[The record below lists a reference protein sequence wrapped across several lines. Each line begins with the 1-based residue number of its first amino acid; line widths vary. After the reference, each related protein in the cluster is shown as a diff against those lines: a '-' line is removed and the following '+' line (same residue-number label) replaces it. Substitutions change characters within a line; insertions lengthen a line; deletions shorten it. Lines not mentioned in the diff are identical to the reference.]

1 MNDSTRTPND
11 PRHDDDAQPPRDA
24 LDAQLRAWHEDHR
37 SRAAAS
43 RDQILAAVDRS
54 RQAAPRTKS
63 PIRQWLS
70 LAAMIALVAL
80 VGFFASQGGTDRG
93 AFASGG
99 LMMVPEGGRLDA
111 LDPTGR
117 VIGPCPLQHTDVV
130 ADVAGPFT
138 RVTVKQ
144 TYTNAYP
151 QKIEAVYT
159 FPLSHR
165 SAVDRMRMRII
176 TPEGER
182 VVDGEVKE
190 RGVARQMYESAREA
204 GYVASLLEQE
214 RPNIF
219 TQSVANIEPNATVEV
234 EISYVETLAAR
245 DGVYTFDFPT
255 VVGPRYVP
263 GVPTLATPLP
273 PGVVAARGAV
283 LLGPCQVEVPEGA
296 PFAAA
301 ELLTRLESAQ
311 SVDASEEAR
320 AACAGEEPVRCVVTY
335 ANQSKESCQ
344 VFRCGLCVVNNRMCW
359 APALPGAAFS
369 PPTDQVPDANR
380 ITPMPAPPT
389 QRAGHDVSIRVNID
403 SGGPGITDIDSTLH
417 SIVEDL
423 NFAPG
428 VLAKRSVSL
437 AGGASIPNRDFV
449 LSWRLQDD
457 AITEG
462 VFAHA
467 EPIFISGGRPA
478 LVPDE
483 SKGATGDAATWV
495 ETDGFFTIVLN
506 PPARAAVDP
515 AAIRGREVVFVLDT
529 SGSMSGFPHEKSKE
543 LMRKAV
549 ARLRPQDT
557 FNVITFAGA
566 TTVMWPEPRAG
577 SEANVAE
584 ALRFVDARGAGGGTE
599 MMAAINAA
607 LARPGS
613 AGGAGGAITPA
624 QLADLPADGRAV
636 KVRLPYSSILA
647 DGSGALSIRVR
658 DGLAIPVATGTSLP
672 TVLQPD
678 GVFIDA
684 KGRWETVNG
693 ERRLKA
699 DTLAFAD
706 KSADPIRVVVFLT
719 DAYVG
724 NDQAI
729 VQAIHDNAGS
739 TRVFS
744 LGIGN
749 SVNRWLI
756 DSMAAAGRG
765 TSEVVLLAD
774 DGDAAVERLV
784 KRIQT
789 PVLTDIAVEF
799 EGVAVQDVLPSL
811 TAMPDLFDAE
821 PLVIKGRYARS
832 GVGAVVI
839 RGTTAAGPWERRVQ
853 LNLPVMESAHDVCK
867 PLWARAKVDQVLLPH
882 LAAVEQGSVPMDIT
896 QQVVSLG
903 ESFHIM
909 TPFTSF
915 IAVERARVTV
925 GGKAMLVHV
934 PIEFPQGLRWE
945 GFFGEIRQAPGR
957 ELERLAEVHREL
969 KRQAQQAGEVVDE
982 VELASSELSVLES
995 ASRVVD
1001 RVSAGGEVFFG
1012 KAAGN
1017 KSVVASTG
1025 TLVTLVPSPAANA
1038 PTVGSVMVMTPAPS
1052 ARPASVEF
1060 RGRRS
1065 DGAVDRGLAVSSPV
1079 LGGGAFGGGGS
1090 GGGGGPSGA
1099 PAPARTPAAP
1109 PPPPAAE
1116 PAATL
1121 TAGFEAGAHSPGV
1134 ALVVD
1139 APKDSTRDGVV
1150 PGVDGADVRVQ
1161 DVDGDAVPDQSKAGM
1176 DEPAVLTMYDIRD
1189 LVKASGEPTE
1199 ESEKL
1204 ALELVTAMQDTVQRA
1219 VWVDR
1224 GGYLANWTGKRGI
1237 LVIHAPPAMQAEI
1250 AKWLDARRAAA
1261 NGVPVSGSGSG
1272 RLIAPAE
1279 LDLLWDRLDEHLLL
1293 FALYGDRPNPP
1304 EWVETAGK
1312 VDVTIRVTDAS
1323 RSMADALAK
1332 VGCAVDAVSRP
1343 TRIMVG
1349 RVAREDLTRVAL
1361 LPGVEFIEPIRF
1373 IACE

>member
-1 MNDSTRTPND
+1 MNENTHTPND
-11 PRHDDDAQPPRDA
+11 PHLPRDHDDAPPPHDA
-24 LDAQLRAWHEDHR
+24 LDAQLRAWHEEHR

-43 RDQILAAVDRS
+43 RDQILGAVRS
-54 RQAAPRTKS
+54 ARDAGT
-63 PIRQWLS
+63 PIRRVTTPARQWLS
-70 LAAMIALVAL
+70 LAAMIMLVAL
-80 VGFFASQGGTDRG
+80 VGYFASQGGTERG

-99 LMMVPEGGRLDA
+99 LVMVPEGGRLDA

-130 ADVAGPFT
+130 ADVSGPFS

-165 SAVDRMRMRII
+165 AAVDRMRMRII

-234 EISYVETLAAR
+234 EIAYVETLAAR

-255 VVGPRYVP
+255 VVGPRYIP

-273 PGVVAARGAV
+273 AGVVAARGAV
-283 LLGPCQVEVPEGA
+283 LLAPCQVEVPEGA

-301 ELLTRLESAQ
+301 ELLERLVLAQ
-311 SVDASEEAR
+311 AVDIDATVQ
-320 AACAGEEPVRCVVTY
+320 AACATEMPTSCSVIYG
-335 ANQSKESCQ
+335 NQSKESCH
-344 VFRCGLCVVNNRMCW
+344 VFQGGLCVVGGRMCW
-359 APALPGAAFS
+359 APAVPGAAFS

-380 ITPMPAPPT
+380 ITPMPVPPT
-389 QRAGHDVSIRVNID
+389 ERAGHDLSIRVNID
-403 SGGPGITDIDSTLH
+403 SGGPGIADIDSKLH
-417 SIVEDL
+417 GIVEDL

-437 AGGASIPNRDFV
+437 AGGSSIPNRDFV

-467 EPIFISGGRPA
+467 DPSFVSGGRTA
-478 LVPDE
+478 LVHDE
-483 SKGATGDAATWV
+483 SKGSTGDAATWV
-495 ETDGFFTIVLN
+495 DTDGFFTIVLN

-515 AAIRGREVVFVLDT
+515 ASIRGREVVFVLDT

-543 LMRKAV
+543 LMRKAL
-549 ARLRPQDT
+549 AALRPQDT

-577 SEANVAE
+577 SEANVTE

-599 MMAAINAA
+599 MMTAINAA
-607 LARPGS
+607 LVRSG
-613 AGGAGGAITPA
+613 GGAGGAITPA

-636 KVRLPYSSILA
+636 KVRVAYPSILA

-658 DGLAIPVATGTSLP
+658 DGLALPVVTGTALP

-684 KGRWETVNG
+684 TGRWETSNG

-706 KSADPIRVVVFLT
+706 KSADPMRVVVFLT

-765 TSEVVLLAD
+765 ASEIVLLSD
-774 DGDAAVERLV
+774 DGDAAVDRLAR
-784 KRIQT
+784 RIQT
-789 PVLTDIAVEF
+789 PVLTDISCEF

-832 GVGAVVI
+832 GVGAAVI

-853 LNLPVMESAHDVCK
+853 LNLPVMQSAHDVCR

-882 LAAVEQGSVPMDIT
+882 LAALEQGSVPMDVT
-896 QQVVSLG
+896 QQVVALG

-915 IAVERARVTV
+915 VAVERARVTV

-957 ELERLAEVHREL
+957 EAERLAGQPDVGVLGSDDDAAYEV
-969 KRQAQQAGEVVDE
+969 AGKVVDQIWSAAT
-982 VELASSELSVLES
+982 VTAS
-995 ASRVVD
+995 A
-1001 RVSAGGEVFFG
+1001 
-1012 KAAGN
+1012 
-1017 KSVVASTG
+1017 
-1025 TLVTLVPSPAANA
+1025 A
-1038 PTVGSVMVMTPAPS
+1038 PTPMVVGSVMVMTPAPG
-1052 ARPASVEF
+1052 AAPAAAGF
-1060 RGRRS
+1060 RGRSALAEKSEVSKSARLGESLGRRS
-1065 DGAVDRGLAVSSPV
+1065 PATSGNGS
-1079 LGGGAFGGGGS
+1079 GGGSFGGGGF
-1090 GGGGGPSGA
+1090 GGGGAGGA
-1099 PAPARTPAAP
+1099 SKSVAHARRAGSASSSMPGAP
-1109 PPPPAAE
+1109 PPPSAPQ
-1116 PAATL
+1116 
-1121 TAGFEAGAHSPGV
+1121 AGAAAPVQALGL

-1139 APKDSTRDGVV
+1139 APKDSTRVSGVAVVGGDEDRLQGGDGKSG
-1150 PGVDGADVRVQ
+1150 PA
-1161 DVDGDAVPDQSKAGM
+1161 PDQAKAWM

-1189 LVKASGEPTE
+1189 LVKAAGEPTE
-1199 ESEKL
+1199 ESERL
-1204 ALELVTAMQDTVQRA
+1204 ALELVTEMQDAVQPA

-1224 GGYLANWTGKRGI
+1224 GGFIATWTGKRGI

-1250 AKWLDARRAAA
+1250 AKWLDARRVAQVPTSTERHAAA
-1261 NGVPVSGSGSG
+1261 
-1272 RLIAPAE
+1272 IAPAE

-1304 EWVETAGK
+1304 EWVETSGK
-1312 VDVTIRVTDAS
+1312 VDVTIRVTGVS
-1323 RSMADALAK
+1323 RSMGDELAK
-1332 VGCAVDAVSRP
+1332 AGCLVQAMNPP
-1343 TRIMVG
+1343 TRIMIG

-1361 LPGVEFIEPIRF
+1361 LPGVEFIEPLRF
-1373 IACE
+1373 VACE